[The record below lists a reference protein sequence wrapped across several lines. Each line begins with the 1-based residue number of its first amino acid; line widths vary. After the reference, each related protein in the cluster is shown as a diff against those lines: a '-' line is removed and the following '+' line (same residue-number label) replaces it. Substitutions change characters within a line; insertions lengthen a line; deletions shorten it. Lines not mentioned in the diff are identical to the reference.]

1 MEKEDI
7 QYSRRKRSNVM
18 EEKYQ
23 ILAEKILELVQKNGE
38 TDAAALS
45 WETGQSHGEILCLL
59 KEMEQQNWLS
69 TYELD
74 MCCGVEYIVDGLTE
88 QGMQALSKTKEV

>member
-1 MEKEDI
+1 
-7 QYSRRKRSNVM
+7 M

-23 ILAEKILELVQKNGE
+23 ILAEKILELVQKSGE

-45 WETGQSHGEILCLL
+45 MELGQNHGEILCLL

-88 QGMQALSKTKEV
+88 QGVQALQKAKQA